1 MLSRSNTREH
11 PRIEPQADGADVRGD
26 DKSTLSAVGSLRL
39 HWPEYL
45 MEAGE
50 AGCYLFSACAVA
62 TLLWHPASPF
72 RQYLPSDAVRRMWMG
87 LAMGA
92 TIIAIVLSP
101 WGKQSGAH
109 FNPAVTITFYRLGK
123 AALWDALF
131 YCAAQLLGAVA
142 GVALASLVLQGAPA
156 HEAVRYAATMPG
168 VYGNSIAFVAE
179 MAISFILMSAILYA
193 SNRGVLA
200 PYTHYFAAILAAV
213 YIAFESPLSGMSTN
227 PARTFGP
234 ALYGGYWRALWIYF
248 TAPPLGM
255 LAAAE
260 VFLLAGDGKAPYC
273 AKLHH
278 HNDKRCI
285 FRHDG
290 PDPAA
295 PATRRKESNDGLPI
309 IAEGRSRP
317 AEHRDRPVPTKS
329 GWRRCWPLHRSW

>member
-1 MLSRSNTREH
+1 MLSRSDTRER
-11 PRIEPQADGADVRGD
+11 PRIEPKVDGAGKR
-26 DKSTLSAVGSLRL
+26 TLSVADSLRL

-50 AGCYLFSACAVA
+50 SGFYLFSACAVA
-62 TLLWHPASPF
+62 TLLWHPASPV
-72 RQYLPSDAVRRMWMG
+72 QPHLPNDAVRRMLMG

-123 AALWDALF
+123 AALWDAVF

-142 GVALASLVLQGAPA
+142 GVALASLVLQGAPGDK
-156 HEAVRYAATMPG
+156 AVRYAATIPG
-168 VYGNSIAFVAE
+168 VYGDTIAFVAE
-179 MAISFILMSAILYA
+179 LAISFLLMGAILYA
-193 SNRGVLA
+193 SNHDVLA
-200 PYTHYFAAILAAV
+200 PYTHYFAAILAAI

-234 ALYGGYWRALWIYF
+234 AFYAGYWHTLWIYF
-248 TAPPLGM
+248 LAPPLGM
-255 LAAAE
+255 LAGAE
-260 VFLLAGDGKAPYC
+260 VHLLARERRAPYC

-285 FRHDG
+285 FRHPEPG
-290 PDPAA
+290 P
-295 PATRRKESNDGLPI
+295 TG
-309 IAEGRSRP
+309 
-317 AEHRDRPVPTKS
+317 PV
-329 GWRRCWPLHRSW
+329 R